1 MIRPFQIISTIFA
14 ATLVC
19 SAAGAQM
26 RGGAMSVRM
35 PAARL
40 APVARTSISM
50 AAPRS
55 LRLGSGVRILPNG
68 QFAPAFST
76 FANGTGFG
84 SANAVPGLG
93 FDYPHL
99 AAVSGDL
106 RNNGSGHFRRGS
118 HRGQTPF
125 APVLIGG
132 YPYYYGDYYG
142 DSTDYG
148 QPQQQQPQVIV
159 VPQPAP
165 TAADQQYAGSGNDS
179 SVPAAI
185 SPAPATPVRDVGDFI
200 LVRRDGRVLFA
211 SAFSI
216 IGDQLR
222 YVTPE
227 GIRRSVPMADMDP
240 DATQQMNEASGTT
253 VQLHN

>member
-1 MIRPFQIISTIFA
+1 
-14 ATLVC
+14 
-19 SAAGAQM
+19 
-26 RGGAMSVRM
+26 
-35 PAARL
+35 
-40 APVARTSISM
+40 M
-50 AAPRS
+50 AAPRPT
-55 LRLGSGVRILPNG
+55 RLGSGIRILPNG
-68 QFAPAFST
+68 QIAPAFST
-76 FANGTGFG
+76 FANGGSFG
-84 SANAVPGLG
+84 SANGVPGLG

-99 AAVSGDL
+99 AAISGGL
-106 RNNGSGHFRRGS
+106 RNSASGNFRRGN
-118 HRGQTPF
+118 HRRQTPF
-125 APVLIGG
+125 AGVLLGG

-142 DSTDYG
+142 DSPDYG

-165 TAADQQYAGSGNDS
+165 TAAEQQYVGPGNDS

-185 SPAPATPVRDVGDFI
+185 LPAAATPVRDVGDFI

-216 IGDQLR
+216 NGDQLR

-227 GIRRSVPMADMDP
+227 GIRHSVPMAEMDP
-240 DATQQMNEASGTT
+240 DATQQMNEARGTT